1 MRITITGATG
11 FLGGNLLRFFH
22 GRGDTVRYLSRGGRQ
37 AIASK
42 DLAGAEVIAGD
53 LSDERALE
61 AACTG
66 SEWVIHAA
74 AAVSFLERDR
84 KQTEQVNVEGTRLL
98 LAAAERAKVK
108 RFIHVSTVDAVGL
121 PTDGSPGNET
131 TPYDTAKLSNT
142 YSDTKL
148 AAEAVVR
155 ASQLDTVIVNPGFMI
170 GAFDA
175 KPSSNT
181 MVLQIMKGSAVL
193 APSGGNCFVD
203 VLDVCRGIAL
213 AGERGARAER
223 YILGGH
229 NLTYRDFFTKTAA
242 LVGARAP
249 LAIAPN
255 WLALTSAAVV
265 EGVSALTKRA
275 PLFDRAQTRM
285 SFLPHYFD
293 SGRAIRE
300 LGYSIS
306 PIEDAI
312 VRAQQWFAANGYR

>member
-22 GRGDTVRYLSRGGRQ
+22 ERGHAVRYLSRGSRQ
-37 AIASK
+37 AIAAK
-42 DLAGAEVIAGD
+42 DLQNTEVIAGD
-53 LSDERALE
+53 LSDERALD
-61 AACTG
+61 AVCANAD
-66 SEWVIHAA
+66 WVIHAA

-84 KQTEQVNVEGTRLL
+84 KQIEQVNIEGTRAL
-98 LAAAERAKVK
+98 LAAATRAKVK
-108 RFIHVSTVDAVGL
+108 RFVHVSTVDAVGL

-131 TPYDTAKLSNT
+131 TPYDVAKLGNT

-155 ASQLDTVIVNPGFMI
+155 AADLHTVIVNPGFMI

-181 MVLQIMKGSAVL
+181 MVLQIMKGSALL

-213 AGERGARAER
+213 AGEHGARAER
-223 YILGGH
+223 YIFGGH
-229 NLTYRDFFTKTAA
+229 NLTYRDFFTRTAK

-249 LAIAPN
+249 LGIAPN
-255 WLALTSAAVV
+255 WLAMASATVV
-265 EGVSALTKRA
+265 EGVSSLTKRA

-285 SFLPHYFD
+285 SFLPHYYD

-300 LGYSIS
+300 LGYTIS

-312 VRAQQWFAANGYR
+312 VRSQQWFLANGYR